1 MSFFKNAS
9 YFILNKKTEK
19 QKWLDKVR
27 IINELLSQ
35 IEKPEAKEPKQYAKN
50 LATDFYLDSVVV
62 SKKDGSVLMNT
73 EEGDAF
79 EKMVKASS
87 MYEYVNSEFPSTKMM
102 MIKDKN
108 KYTIIYT
115 EGDLIYMFKTTG
127 EMSAIEAKRIAQQ
140 LNQGMLEY
148 KLR

>member
-1 MSFFKNAS
+1 MSFFKNAT

-27 IINELLSQ
+27 IINELLSVIQ
-35 IEKPEAKEPKQYAKN
+35 KPEAKESRQYAKN
-50 LATDFYLDSVVV
+50 LATDFYLDSVIV
-62 SKKDGSVLMNT
+62 SKKDGSILMNT
-73 EEGDAF
+73 EDGDAF

-115 EGDLIYMFKTTG
+115 EGDLIYMFKTSG
-127 EMSAIEAKRIAQQ
+127 EVSSIEAKHIAKQ
-140 LNQGMLEY
+140 LNQAVTDY